1 MGLFWVLLGFFWG
14 FGTQQHPGGSA
25 PGNNSSPPCVF
36 PEQDPLWVS
45 PSPSPCC
52 WEGAG
57 AVLSGTGASEGT
69 WAEEGGP
76 GGDEAPCGKGRARHD
91 PLRSVWIPGCPRC
104 FHPSPPLCGPRS
116 CAEPQKKCSGLRPA
130 RCLSTGWSP
139 ADSIWP
145 EGEKGRENLVERE
158 PRTVSSCSS
167 RRGPRRVLSFW
178 EEISSPAWRGAGTPC
193 ARAPS
198 PPAPIFATSF
208 LCKSQRKGK
217 PPAFGPLLPASPARR
232 WLKEGRRRRAAS
244 QRRWCSRAAFPL
256 GFPAQKVGI
265 SSWDCQHMGN
275 LGKTC
280 FVWGVWTKPRWTAP
294 LVMMVCLQI
303 TVVCFH
309 CKQSLVLISSKPFLV
324 FIFAS
329 SRDTLTESS
338 CCCQVATRQPAWVR
352 SLFIFSRDR

>member
-57 AVLSGTGASEGT
+57 AVLGGTGASEGT

-104 FHPSPPLCGPRS
+104 FHPSPPLYGPRS

-167 RRGPRRVLSFW
+167 RCGPRRVLSFW
-178 EEISSPAWRGAGTPC
+178 EEISSPMRRGAGTPC

-244 QRRWCSRAAFPL
+244 RRRWCSRAAFPL

-280 FVWGVWTKPRWTAP
+280 FVWGIWTKPRWTAP
-294 LVMMVCLQI
+294 LVDDGVSPDHRRLLSLQ
-303 TVVCFH
+303 TKPGLNFFQTFSCFH
-309 CKQSLVLISSKPFLV
+309 FC
-324 FIFAS
+324 
-329 SRDTLTESS
+329 
-338 CCCQVATRQPAWVR
+338 
-352 SLFIFSRDR
+352 IFS